1 MALLETSRLT
11 KHFGGLAAVSE
22 LDLAVEAGEICGLI
36 GPNGAGKSTA
46 LNMIGGTSL
55 PTKGRIVFEGADIT
69 RLPAYRRARLGIAR
83 VFQRNALFGSM
94 TALDN
99 VVTASHIVDKHAF
112 WELFY
117 KSPSAR
123 AMAGNLAT
131 RALDILDNVGLSAV
145 AGELASSLP
154 HGDQRALCVAVAL
167 ASQPRL
173 LLLDEPLTGMN
184 AEETAAMV
192 ALVRRLRDT
201 RGITVIVVEHN
212 VKAVL
217 GLCERAV
224 VLNYGKKMMEGTPR
238 ACVEDPAVIEA
249 YLGTGHH
256 VL

>member
-1 MALLETSRLT
+1 VPLLEISQLT

-22 LDLAVEAGEICGLI
+22 FDLTVEAGEICGLI

-55 PTKGRIVFEGADIT
+55 PTKGSVVLDGTDIT
-69 RLPAYRRARLGIAR
+69 RLPAYRRARRGVAR
-83 VFQRNALFGSM
+83 VFQRNALFSSM
-94 TALDN
+94 TALEN
-99 VVTASHIVDKHAF
+99 VVTASHLVDKHGF

-117 KSPSAR
+117 KGHSAR
-123 AMAGNLAT
+123 TMESNLAT
-131 RALDILDNVGLSAV
+131 RAMGILDSVGLAHV
-145 AGELASSLP
+145 AGELAFSLP

-167 ASQPRL
+167 ASEPRL

-184 AEETAAMV
+184 AEETTAMV
-192 ALVRRLRDT
+192 DLVRRLRDT
-201 RGITVIVVEHN
+201 KGITVIVVEHN

-217 GLCERAV
+217 GLCEHAV

-238 ACVEDPAVIEA
+238 ACVEDPRVIEA